1 MIPLASVVLTSLVP
15 MGVAVY
21 FAIRHYRRA
30 STTAARTLVGGVAG
44 FNIVLALL
52 ILVGGAVWL
61 SSPPR
66 AMAAAVPGQAAGG
79 LSALVPEQAA
89 QVAPDQALADAISSG
104 LAAIGAGLSVG
115 GAAIGAGVAVGGT
128 GAAAVGTIAEKPE
141 TLGRSLIFVGLA
153 EGIAIYGLIISFL
166 VLYR

>member
-1 MIPLASVVLTSLVP
+1 MIPYAIVILTSLVP
-15 MGVAVY
+15 MGVAV
-21 FAIRHYRRA
+21 FFVVRHYRRA

-52 ILVGGAVWL
+52 VLGFGTLWL
-61 SSPPR
+61 LSPSR
-66 AMAAAVPGQAAGG
+66 VLAAGM
-79 LSALVPEQAA
+79 PEQAV
-89 QVAPDQALADAISSG
+89 QVTPDQALADAISSG

-166 VLYR
+166 VLNR